1 MYTEPFVC
9 YRRKYRSLLIREE
22 NPVKISTTI
31 KDFITYEKMAM
42 GPEGK
47 LPVFFDRR
55 KDDWL

>member
-1 MYTEPFVC
+1 M
-9 YRRKYRSLLIREE
+9 IREE